1 MATDFYIIT
10 SDHGASGMS
19 VSDPR
24 YTLDDAADELGEAE
38 RLTGRDA
45 RAVHVDIAAG
55 TSCDVTTDCL
65 AVFAK
70 RLERRFGGP
79 AWAMAAE

>member
-24 YTLDDAADELGEAE
+24 YTLDDATDELAEAE
-38 RLTGRDA
+38 KLTGRDA

-55 TSCDVTTDCL
+55 TSRDVTAECL
-65 AVFAK
+65 AVIATRF
-70 RLERRFGGP
+70 ERRFGGP
-79 AWAMAAE
+79 AWHMAAE

>member
-1 MATDFYIIT
+1 MTADFYIIT
-10 SDHGASGMS
+10 SDHGASGMGA
-19 VSDPR
+19 SDPV
-24 YTLDDAADELGEAE
+24 YTLDDATDELAEAE

-45 RAVHVDIAAG
+45 RAIHVDIAAG
-55 TSCDVTTDCL
+55 TSRDVTPECL
-65 AVFAK
+65 DVIAK

>member
-38 RLTGRDA
+38 KLTGRDA
-45 RAVHVDIAAG
+45 RAVHVDVAAG
-55 TSCDVTTDCL
+55 TSRDVTSECI
-65 AVFAK
+65 AVIAK

>member
-1 MATDFYIIT
+1 MTADFYIIT
-10 SDHGASGMS
+10 SDHGLSGMS

-24 YTLDDAADELGEAE
+24 YTLDNATDELAEAE

-55 TSCDVTTDCL
+55 TSRDVTPECL
-65 AVFAK
+65 DVIAK

>member
-1 MATDFYIIT
+1 MTADFYIIT
-10 SDHGASGMS
+10 ADYGHLGMS

-24 YTLDDAADELGEAE
+24 YTLDDATDELGEAE

-45 RAVHVDIAAG
+45 RAVHVDLSAG
-55 TSCDVTTDCL
+55 TSRDVTPECL
-65 AVFAK
+65 AVIAA

-79 AWAMAAE
+79 SWAMAAE

>member
-1 MATDFYIIT
+1 MTADFYIIT
-10 SDHGASGMS
+10 SDHGRSGMS

-24 YTLDDAADELGEAE
+24 YTLDDATDELAEAE

-45 RAVHVDIAAG
+45 RAVYVDVAAG
-55 TSCDVTTDCL
+55 TARDVTADCL
-65 AVFAK
+65 AVIAK

-79 AWAMAAE
+79 AWCMAAE